1 MKRAIAVVLGLSL
14 AACLANSAPAEDDLN
29 EEALKLAKKL
39 TEEGAVT
46 YNTANAKAMAAYYLE
61 DAKIFLQGKDQD
73 AVTDKEYVS
82 RDEIEMFYAD
92 LFKDPKSIQAK
103 NPVEYAR
110 LLAPDVLVIAG
121 TFVPNEGSDKPLK
134 VPFYQVRVKRADKW
148 PIHRLRIFVL

>member
-82 RDEIEMFYAD
+82 RDEIEMFYS
-92 LFKDPKSIQAK
+92 LP
-103 NPVEYAR
+103 R
-110 LLAPDVLVIAG
+110 
-121 TFVPNEGSDKPLK
+121 TC
-134 VPFYQVRVKRADKW
+134 W
-148 PIHRLRIFVL
+148 